1 MAEAALNTAAPALNQ
16 APAALKP
23 ALKTIDLSVL
33 KSAPV
38 EAEPFAHFQGGNIL
52 KADMIDAMDRDYP
65 KLTSAGYLTLREI
78 RPEGAFAEF
87 LNELQ
92 GPEVADAVSELLNF
106 DLRGRPLLTTIMKLC
121 PKRAGRIHTDGKVK
135 LATMLVYFNRTWE
148 AGHAGAIRALRSETD
163 MEDYVAEVEPK
174 MGNFFGFLRSDHSWH
189 GHLPFEGERRVVQ
202 ITWLESEEAVER
214 KKRNNAMA
222 QFFKSFGKKA

>member
-1 MAEAALNTAAPALNQ
+1 MAEAALNTAAPAMNQ
-16 APAALKP
+16 APVALKSE
-23 ALKTIDLSVL
+23 LKTIDLSVL

-38 EAEPFAHFQGGNIL
+38 AAAPFAHFQGANIL
-52 KADMIDAMDRDYP
+52 KADMIDAMGRDYP

-78 RPEGAFAEF
+78 QPEGAFAEF
-87 LNELQ
+87 LDELQ
-92 GPEVADAVSELLNF
+92 GPEVADAVSNLLGF
-106 DLRGRPLLTTIMKLC
+106 DLRGRPLLTTIMKLS

-135 LATMLVYFNRTWE
+135 LATMLIYFNRTWT
-148 AGHAGAIRALRSETD
+148 AGSAGAIRALKSETD
-163 MEDYVAEVEPK
+163 MDDYVAEVEPL

-214 KKRNNAMA
+214 KKRNNAVA
-222 QFFKSFGKKA
+222 QFFKSFGKK